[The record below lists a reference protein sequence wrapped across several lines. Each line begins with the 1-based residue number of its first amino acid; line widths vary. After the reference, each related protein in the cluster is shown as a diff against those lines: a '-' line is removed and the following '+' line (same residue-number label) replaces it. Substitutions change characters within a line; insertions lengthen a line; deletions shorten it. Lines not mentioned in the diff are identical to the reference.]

1 MLTAIKMAAPC
12 EANAEIIPDGNS
24 RYQSRYL
31 ALTVDEDTDHV
42 VVLKIPAP
50 EIVSGSV
57 STVGATRTLTVT
69 GENFLG
75 TTAVSWNGALVSNF
89 KVVNKTTL
97 SFTLAS
103 GVLSSGTISVENGG
117 GSATAEIAAR

>member
-1 MLTAIKMAAPC
+1 MLTAIKLAAPC

-50 EIVSGSV
+50 EILSGSV
-57 STVGATRTLTVT
+57 RTVGNVRTVT
-69 GENFLG
+69 VSGDDFFG
-75 TTAVSWNGALVSNF
+75 TTSVSWNGASVANF
-89 KVVNKTTL
+89 RVVNKTTL
-97 SFTLAS
+97 TFVLATDAL
-103 GVLSSGTISVENGG
+103 GSGTVVVENGG
-117 GSATAEIAAR
+117 GSASAELATR